1 MSGRWIGQG
10 LLDRLSRRS
19 EGPASPS
26 RTELVT
32 EFCRASGWRDAK
44 GRLSLSSARVA
55 LRKLEQA
62 GRVRLPPMAP
72 RKSGARPRGLFDDGQ
87 PLPTLPKL
95 PTQGPIPGLRV
106 QLIQDE
112 HDPAHRIWNR
122 LIAREHPLGRRPL
135 VGTQLRY
142 LVACDLG
149 VVGAFGF
156 GPPAYHLACRDQW
169 IGWGIVARA
178 QNRGRVIGLSRFL
191 IRPGLRAPHLASQ
204 CYGRVLRQVRR
215 DWQERYGVGP
225 ELVETYVDRAHH
237 RGKSLAAANWR
248 RLGTSAG
255 RGRDDPQRRQSQS
268 PKDVWVYELD
278 PQARRHLQAQQVE
291 RLAPSSV
298 FAPPLATDW
307 VEQEMAGVQLGD
319 KRLNHRIGR
328 MLHSRWERPGQSYY
342 RSFATSTE
350 SKRAYELLENPRPEI
365 HLASLLAP
373 HQQQT
378 ARRMAAEAVA
388 LLAQD
393 TTSLSYNTL
402 QQTQGLGVI
411 GEDYTRGLFLHS
423 LQAFRL
429 DGIPLG
435 TAWAELWARPRASH
449 PVARN
454 EQSVADKESGRW
466 VRALQVAGERARQM
480 PQTQVVVCGDRE
492 ADLYELYDQVQAQP
506 PNLHVLVRSQHHR
519 RLTDGTELWESV
531 PAAPLGGTMSV
542 KVPRRKDR
550 PAREATLELRWL
562 AVEVRPPAVA
572 LKKSWPAL
580 QLYAVLAQE
589 VGAPAGSEPIEWRLL
604 TTWPVQ
610 TLKMARRLVRWYA
623 LRWGIECWHQV
634 LKGVCRVERR
644 QMKTAQALE
653 RALALDM
660 IIASR
665 VLLLSR
671 LGKEHPELP
680 AELGYSAEELAV
692 LEIKKIESARY
703 PGTKPLTMLQA
714 NVLTAMLVGFW
725 GRECDGHP
733 GPQVLAEGVRA
744 LQLVVWYER
753 QRDPGG
759 TKHSRRR
766 SPT

>member
-1 MSGRWIGQG
+1 
-10 LLDRLSRRS
+10 
-19 EGPASPS
+19 
-26 RTELVT
+26 
-32 EFCRASGWRDAK
+32 
-44 GRLSLSSARVA
+44 
-55 LRKLEQA
+55 
-62 GRVRLPPMAP
+62 
-72 RKSGARPRGLFDDGQ
+72 
-87 PLPTLPKL
+87 
-95 PTQGPIPGLRV
+95 
-106 QLIQDE
+106 
-112 HDPAHRIWNR
+112 
-122 LIAREHPLGRRPL
+122 
-135 VGTQLRY
+135 
-142 LVACDLG
+142 
-149 VVGAFGF
+149 
-156 GPPAYHLACRDQW
+156 
-169 IGWGIVARA
+169 
-178 QNRGRVIGLSRFL
+178 
-191 IRPGLRAPHLASQ
+191 
-204 CYGRVLRQVRR
+204 
-215 DWQERYGVGP
+215 
-225 ELVETYVDRAHH
+225 
-237 RGKSLAAANWR
+237 
-248 RLGTSAG
+248 
-255 RGRDDPQRRQSQS
+255 
-268 PKDVWVYELD
+268 
-278 PQARRHLQAQQVE
+278 
-291 RLAPSSV
+291 
-298 FAPPLATDW
+298 
-307 VEQEMAGVQLGD
+307 
-319 KRLNHRIGR
+319 
-328 MLHSRWERPGQSYY
+328 
-342 RSFATSTE
+342 
-350 SKRAYELLENPRPEI
+350 
-365 HLASLLAP
+365 
-373 HQQQT
+373 
-378 ARRMAAEAVA
+378 
-388 LLAQD
+388 
-393 TTSLSYNTL
+393 
-402 QQTQGLGVI
+402 
-411 GEDYTRGLFLHS
+411 
-423 LQAFRL
+423 
-429 DGIPLG
+429 
-435 TAWAELWARPRASH
+435 
-449 PVARN
+449 VARN

-531 PAAPLGGTMSV
+531 QATPLGGTMSV
-542 KVPRRKDR
+542 TVPRRKDR

-562 AVEVRPPAVA
+562 SVEVRPPAVA

-692 LEIKKIESARY
+692 LEIKKKESARY
-703 PGTKPLTMLQA
+703 SGTKPLTILQA

-744 LQLVVWYER
+744 LQLVAWYER

-759 TKHSRRR
+759 AKHSRRR